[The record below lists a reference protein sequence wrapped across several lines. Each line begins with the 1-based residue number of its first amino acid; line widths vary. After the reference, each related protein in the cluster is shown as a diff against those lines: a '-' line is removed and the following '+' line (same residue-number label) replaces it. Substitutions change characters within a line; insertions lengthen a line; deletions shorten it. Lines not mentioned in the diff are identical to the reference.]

1 MMDNAFPAYQGIYLI
16 WVKRLVSIET
26 LALHWPGGGRGGG
39 GEGGEGGKTPKSG
52 FIKRALPS

>member
-1 MMDNAFPAYQGIYLI
+1 MMDNAFPAYQGIHLI

-39 GEGGEGGKTPKSG
+39 GEGGKTPKSD